1 MYKNKHVVIAMIVAP
16 ILAVIS
22 YFAVDMAVSE
32 KPHAAKAG
40 ASYEL
45 AEMPNC
51 RYSSGVCGLKNG
63 DFEVKLSA
71 QMQGDQH
78 MLISLNSVVPLDG
91 VKITL
96 MQEAGTDMSAPLDM
110 QPQGSTATQWS
121 VKLPQPNI
129 ESDRLQLV
137 MSSNQVLYFGET
149 HLTFVNYET
158 IFDKDFRRND

>member
-16 ILAVIS
+16 ILAVIG
-22 YFAVDMAVSE
+22 YFGVDMMVSE

-40 ASYEL
+40 ETYQL

-78 MLISLNSVVPLDG
+78 MLISLNSALPLDG
-91 VKITL
+91 VKISL
-96 MQEAGTDMSAPLDM
+96 MQAAGTGVNEPLDM
-110 QPQGSTATQWS
+110 QSEGSTATQWS
-121 VKLPQPNI
+121 VILPQPNI
-129 ESDRLQLV
+129 ENDRLQLV

-149 HLTFVNYET
+149 HLTFINYET
-158 IFDKDFRRND
+158 GFEKDFRRND